1 MKKFFAAGSAFIAS
15 AVTTVSAF
23 AGDVADAAA
32 PHLAIAQADGE
43 ATGGLVV
50 GVVCALAVVGVIIAL
65 VRKV

>member
-1 MKKFFAAGSAFIAS
+1 MKKFFAVGSALVVSSFA
-15 AVTTVSAF
+15 TVSAF

-32 PHLAIAQADGE
+32 PHLAAAQADGE
-43 ATGGLVV
+43 STGGLVV